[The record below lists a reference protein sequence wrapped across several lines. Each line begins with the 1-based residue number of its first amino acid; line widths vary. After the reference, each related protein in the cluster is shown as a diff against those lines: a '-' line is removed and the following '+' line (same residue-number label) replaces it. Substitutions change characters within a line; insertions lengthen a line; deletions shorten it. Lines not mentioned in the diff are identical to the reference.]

1 MPAETSRRSRSPRRT
16 STSEP
21 ANSQPASQTANS
33 QPATPGQ
40 PDIETA
46 LRQLNC
52 QVAALTTAAAGIRA
66 GTARLSNLNAET
78 GRALEIVN
86 GRILRAVGF
95 RGPEVSV
102 AIPAEAAAFQRCRW
116 PFPQRQQLPE
126 VSAAFQ
132 PTASQTADYPPRET
146 MMHVSSLALLFG
158 GLFDCSCGYN
168 FCCCC
173 CCFCC
178 CCCCCCRC
186 CCCSCCWSS
195 HGRRGICIGT
205 GRLHHSFAGSG
216 NLYWHRASA
225 S

>member
-1 MPAETSRRSRSPRRT
+1 M
-16 STSEP
+16 
-21 ANSQPASQTANS
+21 SQPTTSQTANS

-102 AIPAEAAAFQRCRW
+102 AIPAEAAASRGVGS
-116 PFPQRQQLPE
+116 LPAN
-126 VSAAFQ
+126 SQ
-132 PTASQTADYPPRET
+132 PDSRLPSPRNYDACLLSRT
-146 MMHVSSLALLFG
+146 SLRGAL
-158 GLFDCSCGYN
+158 
-168 FCCCC
+168 
-173 CCFCC
+173 
-178 CCCCCCRC
+178 
-186 CCCSCCWSS
+186 
-195 HGRRGICIGT
+195 
-205 GRLHHSFAGSG
+205 
-216 NLYWHRASA
+216 
-225 S
+225 